1 MDVSLTDF
9 FYADR
14 QRLHTFLTQLF
25 PEGSLL
31 SSKTLSKKSSS
42 HTGSAAGHV
51 PLVAQFQAN
60 GTKSAEDAIE
70 RHFDA
75 EWAAPLNFLATV
87 AERGMLNHD
96 LSQSRLGQIVL
107 VRGNLQVLDF
117 ATLQTLWR
125 PIQRMILSQAVKDVK
140 ATASREQRRSKD
152 LGHRVSEQ
160 VKQQR
165 EENDAIGDVL
175 DALPPLIQVKC
186 FNDQHSVWG
195 TLKPEF
201 MLSSPAELALK
212 HGRGLPGQW
221 TVVGILDALPH
232 MSNPLPP
239 DGNTEIETGLVS
251 AMDFMK
257 EGLGRRNSHYG
268 ITPLLI
274 YRPAHAAHLPLP
286 SESV

>member
-1 MDVSLTDF
+1 MI
-9 FYADR
+9 
-14 QRLHTFLTQLF
+14 
-25 PEGSLL
+25 
-31 SSKTLSKKSSS
+31 
-42 HTGSAAGHV
+42 
-51 PLVAQFQAN
+51 AQFQAN
-60 GTKSAEDAIE
+60 GTKSVEDAIE

-125 PIQRMILSQAVKDVK
+125 PIQRMTLSQAVKEVK
-140 ATASREQRRSKD
+140 ATVNRQQKRGGADALIAEQA
-152 LGHRVSEQ
+152 
-160 VKQQR
+160 KQQR
-165 EENDAIGDVL
+165 EDSEVIGDVL

-186 FNDQHSVWG
+186 FNDQHSAWG

-257 EGLGRRNSHYG
+257 ESLGRRNSHYG

-274 YRPAHAAHLPLP
+274 YRPVHAAHLPLP